1 MIHEEIQSKAIND
14 ELNPEQERLEEIQ
27 QTKNQINRI
36 KQKIKKADTDE
47 EKERL
52 FDMLRDQENHLDLIK

>member
-1 MIHEEIQSKAIND
+1 MEEIQPKAIND

-36 KQKIKKADTDE
+36 KQRIKKADTDE

-52 FDMLRDQENHLDLIK
+52 FDTLRDQENHLDLIK